1 MGAKGEFKVKVSKKE
16 VVAAV
21 LPMQEH
27 WLPQSNLDLLLPP
40 LDVGVFF
47 CYSKPTTGSSL
58 TFGSMA
64 SVLKKAMAQ
73 ALVSYYAFAGEMVE
87 NSVGE
92 PELLCNNRGVD
103 FIEAFAD
110 VKLQDINLYNPD
122 ETIEGKLVP
131 KKIRGVLCVQAT
143 ELDCGGLVVA
153 CTFDHRV
160 ADAYSANMFLVSW
173 AEMAQAKP
181 LSLLPS
187 FRRSLIVPR
196 RRGFYNPSLD
206 AMYATELDCGGLV
219 VACTFDHR
227 VADAYSANMFLVSW
241 AEMAQ
246 AKPLSLLP
254 SFRRSLIVPRR
265 RGFYNPSLDAM
276 YVPVSALPP
285 PKNQHP
291 DADYLMSRIYYVHAD
306 QLNRLQSLADDSS
319 IGRKTTKLE
328 AFSAF
333 LWKTVVAGEVEGDKF
348 CRMGIVVDGRVR
360 MGGGE
365 TDRLKLMNTYFGNVL
380 SIPYGEKRAD
390 ELRERPL
397 SWVADTVHQC
407 LESAVTKD
415 HFLDLIDWV
424 EAHRPEPALAKIYAG
439 GGKKDAGP
447 AFVVSSGQGFPVSK
461 VDFGWGKPMLGS
473 YHFPWGGEAGYVM
486 PMPSPLG
493 NGDWVVY
500 MHLLKG
506 QMELIETHAAH
517 VFRPLTFDYLL
528 NLV

>member
-47 CYSKPTTGSSL
+47 CYNKPTTGSSL
-58 TFGSMA
+58 TFASMA
-64 SVLKKAMAQ
+64 SVLKKAMAK

-110 VKLQDINLYNPD
+110 VKLQDLNLYNPD

-131 KKIRGVLCVQAT
+131 KKMRGVLCVQAT

-196 RRGFYNPSLD
+196 R
-206 AMYATELDCGGLV
+206 
-219 VACTFDHR
+219 
-227 VADAYSANMFLVSW
+227 
-241 AEMAQ
+241 
-246 AKPLSLLP
+246 
-254 SFRRSLIVPRR
+254 
-265 RGFYNPSLDAM
+265 GFYNPSLDAM

-291 DADYLMSRIYYVHAD
+291 DADYLMSRIYYVRAD

-333 LWKTVVAGEVEGDKF
+333 LWKMVVAGEVEGDKF

-397 SWVADTVHQC
+397 SWVADTVHEC

-424 EAHRPEPALAKIYAG
+424 EAHRPEPALAKIYVG
-439 GGKKDAGP
+439 GGKEDAGP
-447 AFVVSSGQGFPVSK
+447 AFVVSSGLRFPGVEGGLW
-461 VDFGWGKPMLGS
+461 V
-473 YHFPWGGEAGYVM
+473 GEANVGVVPF
-486 PMPSPLG
+486 PMGGRGWLCDANAESTG
-493 NGDWVVY
+493 EW
-500 MHLLKG
+500 
-506 QMELIETHAAH
+506 
-517 VFRPLTFDYLL
+517 
-528 NLV
+528 